1 MERYGS
7 VENRMDEGKQ
17 VGALRVGMG
26 ATEMRWSDRMPH
38 AVQQVVSPSHAIVT
52 EDMRTRIDSNGR
64 SECQEHGHE
73 SVPLWV
79 GETKLRCSRFL
90 YMQIGTDKC
99 RRKAEERCCM
109 GCSRFKR
116 STPTNGIRLI
126 KTKRGRKALRQGRRF
141 ALGIREKYEDPTF
154 QEGAGRRSA
163 GWRPCTTRRSRST
176 GRRSWN
182 RGGAP

>member
-26 ATEMRWSDRMPH
+26 ATEMCWSDRIPY
-38 AVQQVVSPSHAIVT
+38 AVQQVVSPSHVIVA

-64 SECQEHGHE
+64 SECQEHEYE

-90 YMQIGTDKC
+90 YMQIGTDEC
-99 RRKAEERCCM
+99 QRKADERCCM

-126 KTKRGRKALRQGRRF
+126 KAKRGRKALRQDRRF

-154 QEGAGRRSA
+154 
-163 GWRPCTTRRSRST
+163 
-176 GRRSWN
+176 
-182 RGGAP
+182 